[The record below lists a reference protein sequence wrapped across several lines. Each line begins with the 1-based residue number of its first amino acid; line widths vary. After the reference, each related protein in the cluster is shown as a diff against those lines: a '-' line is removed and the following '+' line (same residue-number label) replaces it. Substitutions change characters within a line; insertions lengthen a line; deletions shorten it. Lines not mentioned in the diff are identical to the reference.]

1 MSPEPAAHP
10 VSRRGLYIAAFVAA
24 AIAVAVV
31 GSGVASR
38 ASSSKQLRQWTDAQ
52 AQPVVTV
59 TQPQSSGNASVLEL
73 PGRLEAYSRAPIY
86 ARVNGYVKNWN
97 VDIGGQVHSGQL
109 LAEIEAPDVDQQLS
123 QAKADLLTAQAN
135 ATLAGTT
142 AKRWQQLV
150 KTDAVSL
157 QEVDMK
163 NGDFA
168 AKQAIVK
175 ATQAN
180 VDRLE
185 VMEGFKRIVAPFD
198 GIVTARTTD
207 VGALINA
214 GSGKGLE
221 LFVVSDTRKL
231 RLYVNVPQ
239 NYVAQIA
246 PGTTARMTVPEH
258 AGQTFT
264 ATVEATARAVDPAS
278 GATLVQLAVDN
289 TAGELLPGA
298 FANVHFD
305 LRMAAGNLTVPAS
318 ALIFD
323 SSGVRVATIGSDQR
337 VAFKPVTIAH
347 DLGNVIEISSG
358 LAANDRIVDSPPDGI
373 GKGDQVRIASGTPS
387 GGMLADT
394 TTQAPAKAKTDESH

>member
-1 MSPEPAAHP
+1 MSPEPSVRP
-10 VSRRGLYIAAFVAA
+10 VTRREMRIAAFVAI
-24 AIAVAVV
+24 AIAVAIV
-31 GSGVASR
+31 GGGIAAR
-38 ASSSKQLRQWTDAQ
+38 ASSSTQVRQWTDAQ

-86 ARVNGYVKNWN
+86 ARVNGYVKDWK
-97 VDIGGQVHSGQL
+97 VDIGGQVQAGQL
-109 LAEIEAPDVDQQLS
+109 LAELEAPDVDQQLS
-123 QAKADLLTAQAN
+123 QARADLLTAQAN
-135 ATLAGTT
+135 SALAGTT
-142 AKRWQQLV
+142 ARRWQGLV

-221 LFVVSDTRKL
+221 LFVVSDTQKL

-239 NYVAQIA
+239 NYVAQIK
-246 PGTTARMTVPEH
+246 PGANAKMTVPERP
-258 AGQTFT
+258 GQTFT
-264 ATVEATARAVDPAS
+264 ATVEATARSVDPAS

-289 TAGELLPGA
+289 QAGDLLPGA

-305 LRMAAGNLTVPAS
+305 LRMAATNLSVPAS

-323 SSGVRVATIGSDQR
+323 SSGARVATLGSDNR
-337 VAFKPVTIAH
+337 VVIKPVTIAR
-347 DLGNVIEISSG
+347 DLGGVVEISSG
-358 LAANDRIVDSPPDGI
+358 LAASDRIVDSAPDGI
-373 GKGDQVRIASGTPS
+373 GQGDQVRIAPGSAG

-394 TTQAPAKAKTDESH
+394 AVPASAEAKAK

>member
-1 MSPEPAAHP
+1 MSPEPSVRP
-10 VSRRGLYIAAFVAA
+10 VTRREMRIAAFVAI
-24 AIAVAVV
+24 AIAVAIV
-31 GSGVASR
+31 GGGIAAR
-38 ASSSKQLRQWTDAQ
+38 ASSSTQVRQWTDAQ

-86 ARVNGYVKNWN
+86 ARVNGYVKDWK
-97 VDIGGQVHSGQL
+97 VDIGGQVQAGQL
-109 LAEIEAPDVDQQLS
+109 LAELEAPDVDQQLS
-123 QAKADLLTAQAN
+123 QARADLLTAQAN
-135 ATLAGTT
+135 SALAGTT
-142 AKRWQQLV
+142 ARRWQGLV

-221 LFVVSDTRKL
+221 LFVVSDTQKL

-239 NYVAQIA
+239 NYVAQIK
-246 PGTTARMTVPEH
+246 PGANAKMTVPERP
-258 AGQTFT
+258 GQTFT
-264 ATVEATARAVDPAS
+264 ATVEATARSVDPAS

-289 TAGELLPGA
+289 QAGDLLPGA

-305 LRMAAGNLTVPAS
+305 LRMAATNLSVPAS

-323 SSGVRVATIGSDQR
+323 SSGARVATLGSDNR
-337 VAFKPVTIAH
+337 VVIKPVTIAR
-347 DLGNVIEISSG
+347 DLGGVVEISSG
-358 LAANDRIVDSPPDGI
+358 LAANDRIIDSAPDGI
-373 GKGDQVRIASGTPS
+373 GQGDQVRIAPGSAS
-387 GGMLADT
+387 GGMLAD
-394 TTQAPAKAKTDESH
+394 AAVPASAEAKAK

>member
-1 MSPEPAAHP
+1 MSPEPSVRP
-10 VSRRGLYIAAFVAA
+10 VTRREMRIAAFVAI
-24 AIAVAVV
+24 AIAVAIV
-31 GSGVASR
+31 GGGIAAR
-38 ASSSKQLRQWTDAQ
+38 ASSSTQVRQWTDAQ

-86 ARVNGYVKNWN
+86 ARVNGYVKDWK
-97 VDIGGQVHSGQL
+97 VDIGGQGKAGEL
-109 LAEIEAPDVDQQLS
+109 LAELEAPDVDQQLS
-123 QAKADLLTAQAN
+123 QARADLLTAQAN
-135 ATLAGTT
+135 SALAGTT
-142 AKRWQQLV
+142 ARRWQGLV

-221 LFVVSDTRKL
+221 LFVVSDTQKL

-239 NYVAQIA
+239 NYVAQIK
-246 PGTTARMTVPEH
+246 PGASAKMTVPERP
-258 AGQTFT
+258 GQTFT
-264 ATVEATARAVDPAS
+264 ATVEATARSVDPAS

-289 TAGELLPGA
+289 QAGDLLPGA

-305 LRMAAGNLTVPAS
+305 LRMAATNLSVPAS

-323 SSGVRVATIGSDQR
+323 SSGARVATLGSDNR
-337 VAFKPVTIAH
+337 VVIKPVTIAR
-347 DLGNVIEISSG
+347 DLGGVVEISSG
-358 LAANDRIVDSPPDGI
+358 LAANDRIVDSAPDGI
-373 GKGDQVRIASGTPS
+373 GQGDQVRIAPGSAS
-387 GGMLADT
+387 GGMLAD
-394 TTQAPAKAKTDESH
+394 AAVPASAEAKAK